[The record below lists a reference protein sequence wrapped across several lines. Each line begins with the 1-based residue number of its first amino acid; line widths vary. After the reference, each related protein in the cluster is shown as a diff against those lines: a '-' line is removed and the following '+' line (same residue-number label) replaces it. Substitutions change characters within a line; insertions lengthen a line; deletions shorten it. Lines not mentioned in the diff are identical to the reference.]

1 MKAKDKT
8 EREKKEWM
16 KAKDKTE
23 IKEAKE
29 S

>member
-23 IKEAKE
+23 IKEEKE